1 MDYLTLKLLHI
12 LASVFL
18 FGTGVGI
25 TFYLHVANRSGDA
38 DVIRLMAANAI
49 GADLLFTLPGYV
61 IVASSG
67 VLMFHQLQLVHGSL
81 WFVAV
86 CALFLLFTVLWI
98 RGLLKVWRLRPLIRN
113 AKTGAPLAT
122 GVSSTISQRC
132 HGDIAAFIALF
143 LVFVLM
149 TFKPWYGVCLLGC
162 N

>member
-1 MDYLTLKLLHI
+1 MDYLALKLLHI

-18 FGTGVGI
+18 FGTGIGI
-25 TFYLHVANRSGDA
+25 AFYLHLANRSGDA
-38 DVIRLMAANAI
+38 DVIRLMSANAI

-61 IVASSG
+61 IVASTG
-67 VLMFHQLQLVHGSL
+67 VLMFHQLQLIHGSL

-86 CALFLLFTVLWI
+86 CTLFLLFTVLWM
-98 RGLLKVWRLRPLIRN
+98 RGLLKVWRLRPLIR
-113 AKTGAPLAT
+113 KVKRGTPLAA
-122 GVSSTISQRC
+122 GVSAVLRQRC
-132 HGDIAAFIALF
+132 HSDIVAFFALF